1 MNAASTIAS
10 RRRAARKRRKAVRR
24 VKALGAVSKRDAVLY
39 ITSLYNKV
47 VVKLDEIKAMV
58 MEQLTEGDALA
69 GEGEQSWAWIDAGG
83 VDDVV
88 QFYNE
93 QFALYVLAW
102 VASDRFPID
111 DDMMTAFPKYLDLL
125 VPDDFEGVV
134 RSMLLRFRK
143 TSAGDKIEFF
153 HKVFQCQR
161 MRRGM
166 MGNLHPSC
174 FTPLRKLLIF

>member
-1 MNAASTIAS
+1 M
-10 RRRAARKRRKAVRR
+10 
-24 VKALGAVSKRDAVLY
+24 
-39 ITSLYNKV
+39 
-47 VVKLDEIKAMV
+47 
-58 MEQLTEGDALA
+58 A